1 MNPQGRLVELHTA
14 GPAENMAIDQ
24 ALLESVDAD
33 GPPVLRLY
41 AWSEPTLSIGY
52 FQKIADRSE
61 HSESTGLTC
70 VRRSTGGG
78 GIVHHHELTYSLAIP
93 SQTASTGP
101 RKDLYEKAHLAMI
114 ESLSGFGVRATPFR
128 RLGQDS
134 EVDAD
139 SFLCFQRRTS
149 EDLIV
154 SGYKVLGSAQ
164 RATRQAILQ
173 HGSLLM
179 QASSWAPQLPGVTDL
194 SSRPISIVQLAERFA
209 AALAVALAVD
219 WRVGEIS
226 VAERRRAAEIAT
238 QRFASQRWLSRR

>member
-14 GPAENMAIDQ
+14 GAAENMAIDQ
-24 ALLESVDAD
+24 ALLESVDAE
-33 GPPVLRLY
+33 GRPVLRLY

-61 HSESTGLTC
+61 HSESKGLTC

-93 SQTASTGP
+93 SKNASTGP
-101 RKDLYEKAHLAMI
+101 RKDLYEKTHLAMI
-114 ESLSGFGVRATPFR
+114 ESLSGFGVRAIPFR

-134 EVDAD
+134 EVDTDA
-139 SFLCFQRRTS
+139 FLCFQRRTS

-164 RATRQAILQ
+164 RTARHAILQ

-179 QASSWAPQLPGVTDL
+179 RASRWAPQLPGVIDL
-194 SSRPISIVQLAERFA
+194 SSRPISIGRLAERFA
-209 AALAVALAVD
+209 DALAVALSVD

-226 VAERRRAAEIAT
+226 LVERGRAAEIAT
-238 QRFASQRWLSRR
+238 ERFASKRWLTRR